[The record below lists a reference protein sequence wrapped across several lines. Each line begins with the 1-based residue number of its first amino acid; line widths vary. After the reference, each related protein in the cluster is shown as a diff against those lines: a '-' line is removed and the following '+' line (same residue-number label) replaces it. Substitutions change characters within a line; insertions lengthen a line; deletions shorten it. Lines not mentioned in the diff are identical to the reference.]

1 MSVHRSR
8 GRTVMSVLT
17 LLVWTVIAA
26 ALVKFAFFPSTT
38 DAQESGLDPT
48 AHYGQMTVTAQSGT
62 VENSMSLE
70 GTIRSDASTVVR
82 ATGEGEI
89 AEVYVTD
96 GQAVAAGDPV
106 LLIKKEIPGEDK
118 VVTDGDGNQ
127 TVIPGKSSWK
137 NTRID
142 APAAGTLTLN
152 ALKGQVFAIGDVLGS
167 VQPPTFS
174 VHATLTHDQM
184 YRMQEV
190 PPSATVT
197 IRNGPAP
204 FECTGLK
211 VLTPTAGSDTTGTQ
225 GGGDTAT
232 GTGTTGTGPS
242 TSILATCQVPADQ
255 TVFPGLQVKMDV
267 VAGKA
272 ENVKILPLTAV
283 EGRFQTGYVYL
294 PGDDP
299 AKPEKLKVGL
309 GLSDATNIEVTDGLG
324 ADQEVLEFVPGQ
336 EETAMQCNPM
346 TGEGC

>member
-17 LLVWTVIAA
+17 LLIWAVIAA

-48 AHYGQMTVTAQSGT
+48 ADYGQMTVKAQTGT
-62 VENSMSLE
+62 IENSMSLE
-70 GTIRSDASTVVR
+70 GTIRSDTATVVR

-96 GQAVAAGDPV
+96 GQTVAAGDPILV
-106 LLIKKEIPGEDK
+106 ISKEVPGEDK
-118 VVTDGDGNQ
+118 VVTDKEGNQ
-127 TVIPGKSSWK
+127 TVTPGTSSWK
-137 NTRID
+137 NTWIN

-174 VHATLTHDQM
+174 VQAALTPDQM

-190 PPSATVT
+190 PSNATIT

-211 VLTPTAGSDTTGTQ
+211 VLTPTAGAETAGAQGAGDTTGM
-225 GGGDTAT
+225 
-232 GTGTTGTGPS
+232 GTTQTGSS
-242 TSILATCQVPADQ
+242 TSILATCQVPTDQ

-272 ENVKILPLTAV
+272 EDVKTLPLTAV

-299 AKPEKLKVGL
+299 TKPDRLKVGL
-309 GLSDATNIEVTDGLG
+309 GLSDATSIEVTDGLG
-324 ADQEVLEFVPGQ
+324 ADQDVLEFVPGQ